1 MSESGEDHVSKI
13 PKLRLNWKLQ
23 FEFRPFSTSTLA
35 QAQDTRRLVSCACKG
50 VSHEAIMNGDD
61 EVTVEGVK
69 FGGIKKWLCCSRRVG
84 SCQ

>member
-1 MSESGEDHVSKI
+1 
-13 PKLRLNWKLQ
+13 
-23 FEFRPFSTSTLA
+23 
-35 QAQDTRRLVSCACKG
+35 
-50 VSHEAIMNGDD
+50 MNGDD